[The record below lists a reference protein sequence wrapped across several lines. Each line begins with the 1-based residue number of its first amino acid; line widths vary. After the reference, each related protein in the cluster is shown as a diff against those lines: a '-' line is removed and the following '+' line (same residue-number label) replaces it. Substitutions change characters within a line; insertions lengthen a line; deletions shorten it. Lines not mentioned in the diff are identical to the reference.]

1 LSVVLLV
8 DEMAGQMVVLT
19 DVSLVVSTVVKT
31 DKRTA
36 AL

>member
-1 LSVVLLV
+1 MV
-8 DEMAGQMVVLT
+8 DEMADQMVVLT
-19 DVSLVVSTVVKT
+19 DVSLVVSMVAKM